1 MASSKDKTNQ
11 PNLAWEELSAATAEE
26 KEDTTSQSQSE
37 ESEQKPNQDTELTKA
52 RALKAKIEEEYPDH
66 DIVLLK
72 MRRLKGIKPY
82 IVRSMDLKDSE
93 DLEKETVAEC
103 KAYLEQLKDKQMKE
117 KASPDSVFLTQR
129 DQDNIQDR
137 LMVIKCTL
145 YPSNIKDLIDEKK
158 IKPGE
163 YAELVRVIIATSGF
177 FPASVDE
184 GDEQIEEGLDTTLDS
199 ELE

>member
-1 MASSKDKTNQ
+1 MASSKEKPKQND
-11 PNLAWEELSAATAEE
+11 LAWEELSSATQEE
-26 KEDTTSQSQSE
+26 KEDNTPEAPREE
-37 ESEQKPNQDTELTKA
+37 ESPKPGVDTELSKV
-52 RALKAKIEEEYPDH
+52 RALKAKLEEEYPEH

-82 IVRSMDLKDSE
+82 LVRSMDLKDSE

-103 KAYLEQLKDKQMKE
+103 KAYLEQLKDRQMKE

-137 LMVIKCTL
+137 LMVVKCTL
-145 YPSNIKDLIDEKK
+145 YPENIKDLIDEKK

-177 FPASVDE
+177 FPASVDD
-184 GDEQIEEGLDTTLDS
+184 GDEQIEEGLDRTLDS
-199 ELE
+199 DLE